1 MLPKEYIILQAV
13 RSGDPKQLTRAL
25 KEHPRLVNTVLDA
38 FGSFIHE
45 AATHGHN
52 ENIKV
57 LLAFGCKGLDV
68 STIHTSPRTP
78 MHCALFNG
86 HSSTVELLY
95 RLGGTMLNVEDLCNI
110 RHFTSIPHI
119 IPCIET
125 VIQIG
130 GLGDFTRISYSG
142 ADLHYPRIFFRNEV
156 INLFVHLGITV
167 DVPQEMSPKW
177 NETYSR
183 ELRERIYFSESLLLR
198 VLRREEHLANRKR
211 FRPRQR
217 LLR

>member
-1 MLPKEYIILQAV
+1 MLPREYIILQAV

-25 KEHPRLVNTVLDA
+25 KEYPRLVNTVLDA
-38 FGSFIHE
+38 YGSFIHE
-45 AATHGHN
+45 AAAHGHN

-57 LLAFGCKGLDV
+57 LLEFGCKGLDV
-68 STIHTSPRTP
+68 PTRHGRTP
-78 MHCALFNG
+78 MHCALFKG

-95 RLGGTMLNVEDLCNI
+95 RLGGTLLDVENLCKI
-110 RHFTSIPHI
+110 RHHNPMTTDI
-119 IPCIET
+119 ITCIET
-125 VIQIG
+125 VIRIG
-130 GLGDFTRISYSG
+130 GLGSFTRISHQI
-142 ADLHYPRIFFRNEV
+142 DMHYWCVLFREEV
-156 INLFVHLGITV
+156 INLLLHLGITV
-167 DVPQEMSPKW
+167 DVPQEVPFVLEW

-198 VLRREEHLANRKR
+198 VLRREGHLANRKR